1 MVRFLQKP
9 GHGFFSGFQRRFNIR
24 NKAGVNR
31 YVILGQRFEKTF
43 RTGLTDLRRKPSCQ
57 QADFAVSTLT
67 QVCRCLYR
75 AAVVVSGHTQ
85 QSVHIQMIIYQN
97 HRDILLAEFLNGPY
111 IDLAGKYDTIHVLFD
126 VDVSIRQPHILTG
139 SHKQAIIPASSFL
152 HCGFQKWGV
161 ERVQNS
167 RILLFMDDK
176 CDVFRPLPHHRPR
189 NCVRRIVQLLC
200 GRVYLFTRFFAD
212 CLRGCIR
219 SGDRRF

>member
-1 MVRFLQKP
+1 MVRFPQKP

-31 YVILGQRFEKTF
+31 YVILGQCFEKTF

-57 QADFAVSTLT
+57 QADFTVSALT

-85 QSVHIQMIIYQN
+85 QSVQIQPVVHQN
-97 HRDILLAEFLNGPY
+97 HWNVLLTEFFNGSC
-111 IDLAGKYDTIHVLFD
+111 IGLASKYHAIHMLFD
-126 VDVSIRQPHILTG
+126 VDVSIRQPHILAG
-139 SHKQAIIPASSFL
+139 RYKQAVIPAGSFL
-152 HCGFQKWGV
+152 HSSFQKRGV
-161 ERVQNS
+161 ERIQNS
-167 RILLFMDDK
+167 RILLFMNDK
-176 CDVFRPLPHHRPR
+176 RDVFRPLPHHRPR